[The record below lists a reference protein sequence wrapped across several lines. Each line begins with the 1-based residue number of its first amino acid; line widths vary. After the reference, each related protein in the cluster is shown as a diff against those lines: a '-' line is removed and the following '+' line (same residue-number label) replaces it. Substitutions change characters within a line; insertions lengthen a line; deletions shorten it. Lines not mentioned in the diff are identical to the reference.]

1 MKNCGRK
8 ILSAALAL
16 TLAGS
21 STLACTDIVAG
32 KLATVDGSVITSHT
46 ADGAFY
52 DARVRF
58 VPGAKHAE
66 GEMMPVYWN
75 ITNDESPD
83 IVKISE
89 IPQVPETYGYFHVGY
104 PFMNEYGLA
113 IGESTFAQKVEM
125 KTFRPDAR
133 AILTIEQLEIIA
145 LQRTK
150 TARDA
155 IAMMGAMAEKYGFLG
170 SCDFEGESLTVAD
183 SNEAW
188 LFEIRAAGMM
198 WTPDSGK
205 PGAYWVAQR
214 VPDDE
219 VLVTCNVARIQE
231 VHPEDTKN
239 FMASKD
245 YKQFAIDMGWWSP
258 DSGEPFNWAKA
269 YAPYTGSWALSSDWV
284 RNRLYSL
291 YSRLDPDREW
301 DPLAEATSYPFSV
314 KPSKKLSVQEVQSML
329 RSHHEGSQF
338 DMYEADQWYVRKD
351 GKMVKS
357 PLASPFPTRDMRALL
372 NIPYS
377 RPVSVINCAY
387 SFVSQSRAGMP
398 KPLTTLL
405 WFGFD
410 APHTTCY
417 VPIYCGAIETKKS
430 WQEFDR
436 DAYTPESAQWTFML
450 ADDLVL
456 NRYGDAIKDLEAVRT
471 PLEKSFFDEAARIDK
486 DGAALYEKDPKAVEK
501 MATDF
506 TLESMDKAEKAWHQ
520 LNRTLITKY
529 INNKHS

>member
-1 MKNCGRK
+1 MTYKGK
-8 ILSAALAL
+8 LLSALLCASL
-16 TLAGS
+16 LAGTAS
-21 STLACTDIVAG
+21 ACTDIVVG
-32 KLATVDGSVITSHT
+32 KNATTDGSVITSHT

-58 VPGAKHAE
+58 IPGGKHAP
-66 GEMMPVYWN
+66 GEMMPVFWN
-75 ITNDESPD
+75 ITNDESP
-83 IVKISE
+83 VLTKIGE
-89 IPQVPETYGYFHVGY
+89 IPQAEETYGYFHVGY
-104 PFMNEYGLA
+104 PFMNEHGLA

-133 AILTIEQLEIIA
+133 AILTIEQLEVIA

-155 IAMMGAMAEKYGFLG
+155 IRLMGELAEKYGFIG
-170 SCDFEGESLTVAD
+170 SCDCEGESLTVAD
-183 SNEAW
+183 ANEAW

-231 VHPEDTKN
+231 VNPEDTEK

-245 YKQFAIDMGWWSP
+245 YKQFAIDMGWWDP
-258 DSGEPFNWAKA
+258 NGTEPFNWSKA
-269 YAPYTGSWALSSDWV
+269 YAPYTGGWALSSDWV

-291 YSRLDPDREW
+291 YSRLDPNREW
-301 DPLAEATSYPFSV
+301 DPLAEVTSYPFSI
-314 KPSKKLSVQEVQSML
+314 KPVKKLSVQDVQTML
-329 RSHHEGSQF
+329 RSHHDGTVY
-338 DMYEADQWYVRKD
+338 DMYEAPEWFICKD
-351 GKMVKS
+351 NKVVKS
-357 PLASPFPTRDMRALL
+357 PLASPFPTRDMRELL
-372 NIPYS
+372 KMKYS

-387 SFVSQSRAGMP
+387 SFVSQSRANMP
-398 KPLTTLL
+398 KPLTTIL

-417 VPIYCGAIETKKS
+417 VPIYNGSVDTKES
-430 WQEFDR
+430 WRIFDR
-436 DAYTPESAQWTFML
+436 DEYTTESAQWAFML

-456 NRYGDAIKDLEAVRT
+456 KRYADSMKDLLALRT
-471 PLEKSFFDEAARIDK
+471 PLEKNFADETARIDK
-486 DGAALYEKDPKAVEK
+486 EAAELYKTDPKAVEK
-501 MATDF
+501 LLTDF
-506 TLESMDKAEKAWHQ
+506 TIDCMDKAEKTWRQ
-520 LNRTLITKY
+520 LNRILITKY
-529 INNKHS
+529 INNKKS